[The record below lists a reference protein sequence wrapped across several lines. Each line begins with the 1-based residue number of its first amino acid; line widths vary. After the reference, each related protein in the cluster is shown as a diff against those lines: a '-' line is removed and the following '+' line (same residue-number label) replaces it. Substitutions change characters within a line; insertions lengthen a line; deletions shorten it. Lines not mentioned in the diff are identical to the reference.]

1 MSWVLQKA
9 NFDCRAF
16 SLWAR
21 PEPDVSSYKS
31 KYDDIDWIVD
41 TRTRPLL
48 TALQS
53 SQFLREMFSLDDK
66 LSCFRLNLLMLRIRG
81 LASSYSVDQP
91 VPNLLDS
98 PER

>member
-16 SLWAR
+16 PLWAW
-21 PEPDVSSYKS
+21 PEPDESSYKS

-41 TRTRPLL
+41 TRNPA

-53 SQFLREMFSLDDK
+53 SLNFYEKCDLDDQ
-66 LSCFRLNLLMLRIRG
+66 LSRFELSLLMPRMPG
-81 LASSYSVDQP
+81 LAM
-91 VPNLLDS
+91 L
-98 PER
+98 